1 MSRSTAEGL
10 TQYFQSLLDSEGFN
24 RGQVSWDEEASTS
37 DLIFKVEGRGYA
49 LIADADD
56 SDFVRLMFPNFW
68 SLDTDEEFAA
78 ALQAISMVNGRCKG
92 AKVHATSKNDNVIAT
107 IEFLIDSENPQLK
120 SGLFLRYIRMLN
132 NAAEEFARVMREF
145 AGE

>member
-1 MSRSTAEGL
+1 MSRTTAEGL

-24 RGQVSWDEEASTS
+24 RGQVSWDEDASTS

-56 SDFVRLMFPNFW
+56 TDFVRLMFPNFW
-68 SLDTDEEFAA
+68 SLDSDEEFAA
-78 ALQAISMVNGRCKG
+78 ALQAISIVNGRCKG
-92 AKVHATSKNDNVIAT
+92 AKVHATSNNDNIIAT
-107 IEFLIDSENPQLK
+107 VEFLIDSGNPQMK

>member
-1 MSRSTAEGL
+1 MSRTTAEGL

-78 ALQAISMVNGRCKG
+78 ALQAISIVNGRCKG
-92 AKVHATSKNDNVIAT
+92 AKVHATSKNDNIIAT

>member
-1 MSRSTAEGL
+1 MSRTTAEGL

-24 RGQVSWDEEASTS
+24 RGQVSWDEDASTS

-56 SDFVRLMFPNFW
+56 TDFVRLMFPNFW
-68 SLDTDEEFAA
+68 SLDSDEEFAA
-78 ALQAISMVNGRCKG
+78 ALQAISIVNGRCKG

>member
-1 MSRSTAEGL
+1 MSRTTAEGL

-49 LIADADD
+49 LIGDADD

-78 ALQAISMVNGRCKG
+78 ALQAISIVNGRCKG
-92 AKVHATSKNDNVIAT
+92 AKVHATSKNDNIIAT

>member
-1 MSRSTAEGL
+1 MSRTTAEGL

-24 RGQVSWDEEASTS
+24 RGQVSWDEDASTS

-56 SDFVRLMFPNFW
+56 TDFVRLMFPNFW
-68 SLDTDEEFAA
+68 SLDSDEEFAA
-78 ALQAISMVNGRCKG
+78 ALQAISIVNGRCKG
-92 AKVHATSKNDNVIAT
+92 AKVHATSKNDNIIAT

>member
-1 MSRSTAEGL
+1 MSRSTADGL
-10 TQYFQSLLDSEGFN
+10 TQYFQSLLDSEGYN